1 MRTKDEKLDA
11 TGLFPKLSIILIDAL
26 DLFESVLACKS
37 HVSRTWVMIG
47 DFE

>member
-1 MRTKDEKLDA
+1 MKSSMPQVR
-11 TGLFPKLSIILIDAL
+11 FPNSFSIILIDAL